1 MVKSYL
7 FLYFIFIHAG
17 HFMVPIKAGLRSNK
31 TQCKFDSTLHESVN
45 LYC

>member
-17 HFMVPIKAGLRSNK
+17 HFMVPIKAQAGLSSK
-31 TQCKFDSTLHESVN
+31 
-45 LYC
+45 